1 MQTIAKHLASSLNR
15 GGAKSAKPDLF
26 FLRVLCVFA
35 VLSLSI
41 ACAAP
46 PTPAPQPSRTL
57 TVFAASSLLDAFNEI
72 KSGFELTRPGV
83 TVLFNFDG
91 SHSLRAQLEQGAA
104 ADVFASANQKEMDAV
119 IAASL
124 AGSGAATVFA
134 TNQLVVITPA
144 NGGQPANVHSLAD
157 LARPGVALVLAAE
170 DVPVGDYAR
179 TSLANLES
187 QLGPGYKDNVL
198 ANVVS
203 SEDNVKQVVAK
214 VQLGEADAGIVY
226 TTDAAATPDLVSIT
240 IPAEYNV
247 TARYPIAALSNA
259 PQPELAAEFVTY
271 VLSADGQAV
280 LKKWGFGSAAP

>member
-1 MQTIAKHLASSLNR
+1 MRNILKH
-15 GGAKSAKPDLF
+15 SAVNGYPGV
-26 FLRVLCVFA
+26 LRAFA
-35 VLSLSI
+35 VFSLLS

-46 PTPAPQPSRTL
+46 STSVPQAPRAL
-57 TVFAASSLLDAFNEI
+57 IVFAASSLLDAFNEI
-72 KSGFELTRPGV
+72 KSGFELTHPGV

-91 SHSLRAQLEQGAA
+91 SHSLRAQLEMGAA
-104 ADVFASANQKEMDAV
+104 ADVFAPANQKEMDSV

-124 AGSGAATVFA
+124 AGSGAASVFA

-144 NGGQPANVHSLAD
+144 NGGQPANVQSLAD

-179 TSLANLES
+179 ASLANLES
-187 QLGPGYKDNVL
+187 QFGPGYKDNVL

-226 TTDAAATPDLVSIT
+226 TTDAAATPGLTSIT

-247 TARYPIAALSNA
+247 TARYPIVALSNA

-280 LKKWGFGSAAP
+280 LKKWGFGPATP